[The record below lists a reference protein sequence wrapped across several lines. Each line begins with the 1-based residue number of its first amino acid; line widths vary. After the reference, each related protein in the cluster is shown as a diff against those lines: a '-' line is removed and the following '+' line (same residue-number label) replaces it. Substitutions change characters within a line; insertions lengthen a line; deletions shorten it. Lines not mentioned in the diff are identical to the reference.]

1 MKPNVASSYTLV
13 RNVLLLYVAIK
24 LNFIRLDGVM
34 CIPNTDWSQAS
45 TMYSFT

>member
-24 LNFIRLDGVM
+24 LNLDEVM